1 VSEAVEHRDLLL
13 CIPPDRVILREVF
26 DQLSDARADLVGE
39 VRRRRPDEGFDV
51 GNRRLASH
59 CGNPNGGRVAAVIEE
74 RVSRLLGGD
83 IVSLR
88 RIESRG
94 YGTAFHAIAELD
106 GGQTVFVKAG
116 AEKVTSAFL
125 RDEIAVYRSMRGPFM
140 PDLLGF
146 DEGDPPLLLLEDL
159 SAHRWP
165 PPWDGPA
172 IEAVRESLRQVA
184 ATPVPDGLG
193 AIEERREWLCGGW
206 AEIERDPS
214 PFLSL
219 EVCSSQWLSDSLP
232 TLREAAESAPIG
244 GDTIIHLDVRSDNI
258 CLTDRS
264 AVLVD
269 WNHACR
275 ANPQLDLACWLPSLQ
290 DEGGPPPEALLPG
303 GGAFAALLAGF
314 FGSRAGLPAPPTA
327 PAVRA
332 VQLAQLRVALPW
344 AARELG
350 LRGVT

>member
-1 VSEAVEHRDLLL
+1 MLK
-13 CIPPDRVILREVF
+13 
-26 DQLSDARADLVGE
+26 
-39 VRRRRPDEGFDV
+39 
-51 GNRRLASH
+51 
-59 CGNPNGGRVAAVIEE
+59 E
-74 RVSRLLGGD
+74 RVSRLLGRD
-83 IVSLR
+83 VMSLR

-106 GGQTVFVKAG
+106 GEQTVFVKAG
-116 AEKVTSAFL
+116 TEEVTSAFL
-125 RDEIAVYRSMRGPFM
+125 RDEIGVYKSIRGSFM
-140 PDLLGF
+140 PDLFGF

-172 IEAVRESLRQVA
+172 IEAVRESLSQVA
-184 ATPVPDGLG
+184 ATPVPQGLG

-206 AEIERDPS
+206 VEIERDPA

-219 EVCSSQWLSDSLP
+219 KVCSSEWLQDSLSA
-232 TLREAAESAPIG
+232 LREAAESSPIE
-244 GDTIIHLDVRSDNI
+244 GDAVIHLDVRSDNI
-258 CLTDRS
+258 CLTDRG

-275 ANPQLDLACWLPSLQ
+275 ANPDLDVACWLPSLRL
-290 DEGGPPPEALLPG
+290 EGGPPPDALLPG
-303 GGAFAALLAGF
+303 GGAFAAVLAGF

-327 PAVRA
+327 PGVRA
-332 VQLAQLRVALPW
+332 VQLAQLRIALSW

-350 LRGVT
+350 LKGVT

>member
-1 VSEAVEHRDLLL
+1 VLK
-13 CIPPDRVILREVF
+13 
-26 DQLSDARADLVGE
+26 
-39 VRRRRPDEGFDV
+39 
-51 GNRRLASH
+51 
-59 CGNPNGGRVAAVIEE
+59 E
-74 RVSRLLGGD
+74 RVSRLLGRD
-83 IVSLR
+83 VMSLR

-116 AEKVTSAFL
+116 TEEVTSAFL
-125 RDEIAVYRSMRGPFM
+125 RHEIGVYKSIRGSFM
-140 PDLLGF
+140 PDLFGF

-165 PPWDGPA
+165 PPWDGHA

-184 ATPVPDGLG
+184 ATPVSQGLG

-206 AEIERDPS
+206 GEIERDPE

-219 EVCSSQWLSDSLP
+219 NVCSSEWLQDSLSA
-232 TLREAAESAPIG
+232 LREAAESAPIE
-244 GDTIIHLDVRSDNI
+244 GDAVIHLDVRSDNI
-258 CLTDRS
+258 CLTDRG

-275 ANPQLDLACWLPSLQ
+275 ANPDLDVACWLPSLQ
-290 DEGGPPPEALLPG
+290 LEGGPPPDALLPG
-303 GGAFAALLAGF
+303 CGAFAAVLAGF

-327 PAVRA
+327 PGVRA
-332 VQLAQLRVALPW
+332 VQLAQLRIAISW

-350 LRGVT
+350 LKGVT